1 MRWGGLGLL
10 LALTSLAAAS
20 QVPARAAEKAV
31 EQVLRRGNGSEPE
44 SLDPAKVESVQAS
57 RILNDLFEGLITL
70 DASDRP
76 VPAAASSWQVSPDGL
91 VYTFHLRAGL
101 QWSDGSP
108 LTAEDFVYGIRRVVD
123 PASQSASAFLTF
135 PIKNAE
141 AIASGRIRDLG
152 ELGVQA
158 LDAVTLRFTL
168 ERPTPYWVAAMSHP
182 KFLPVKRANVEA
194 YGASFTQPGKL
205 VSNGPFNLQDWTPQ
219 SRLVLVKNP
228 RFHDAASV
236 HLDKVIFQ
244 PIESETEEFNR
255 FRAGELDVTYFVPSQ
270 QTDLIRQNMAAEL
283 RTEPSLTMDYLAF
296 NMGRAPLG
304 TMPALRRAL
313 SMVIDRQALVDKI
326 VKTGAPVAYSVVPAV
341 GLPGY
346 IDQSADW
353 AWLPMADKIVTARQ
367 IFAAAGY
374 DERHP
379 LELDLRIMT
388 GDNVRKIANAV
399 AGMWQSALGVK
410 VAITAEDFNTLVE
423 HRHRRSADLQVFWYA
438 WTADY
443 PDATTFLDLFT
454 STSPE
459 NDTGYANP
467 AYDKLIAEAETMA
480 DENRRIGLLQDAE
493 EILVNDNPV
502 MPLYTRTQPYLIK
515 PWVRGYHID
524 PCGLT
529 FDKDVTILPH

>member
-1 MRWGGLGLL
+1 MRWGVVALLFAIAPL
-10 LALTSLAAAS
+10 LAA
-20 QVPARAAEKAV
+20 PANPAYAAEKTQ

-91 VYTFHLRAGL
+91 VYTFHLRPGL

-123 PASQSASAFLTF
+123 PASQSASTFLTF

-141 AIASGRIRDLG
+141 AISQGRIRDLG

-158 LDAVTLRFTL
+158 VDPLTLRFTL
-168 ERPTPYWVAAMSHP
+168 VRPTPYWVAAMSHP
-182 KFLPVKRANVEA
+182 KFLPVKRANVER
-194 YGASFTQPGKL
+194 YGAAFTQPGKL
-205 VSNGPFNLQDWTPQ
+205 VSNGPFLLQDWTPG
-219 SRLVLVKNP
+219 SRMVLVRNP
-228 RFHDAASV
+228 KFHDAASI
-236 HLDKVIFQ
+236 HLDKVVFV
-244 PIESETEEFNR
+244 PIESEAEEFSR
-255 FRAGELDVTYFVPSQ
+255 YRAGELDVTYFVPSQ
-270 QTDLIRQNMAAEL
+270 QTDLIRQNMASEL
-283 RTEPSLTMDYLAF
+283 RSEPGLTMDYLAF
-296 NMGRAPLG
+296 NMTRAPLG
-304 TMPALRRAL
+304 TTASLRRAL
-313 SMVIDRQALVDKI
+313 SMVIDHQALVDKI

-367 IFAAAGY
+367 LFADAGY
-374 DERHP
+374 GERHP
-379 LELDLRIMT
+379 LQIDLRIMAS
-388 GDNVRKIANAV
+388 DNVRKIANAV

-410 VAITAEDFNTLVE
+410 VIITAEDFNTLVE
-423 HRHRRSADLQVFWYA
+423 HRHKHSPDLQVFWYA

-454 STSPE
+454 SDSPE
-459 NDTGYANP
+459 NDTAYANK
-467 AYDKLIAEAETMA
+467 AYDKLIAEAEAEA

-493 EILVNDNPV
+493 EILVHDNPI

-529 FDKDVTILPH
+529 YDKDVIILPH